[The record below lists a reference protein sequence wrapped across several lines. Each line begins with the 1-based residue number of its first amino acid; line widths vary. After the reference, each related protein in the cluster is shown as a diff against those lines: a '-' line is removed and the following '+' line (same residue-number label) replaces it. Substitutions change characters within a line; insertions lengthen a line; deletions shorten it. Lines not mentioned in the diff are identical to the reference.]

1 MFVCNEHWKHALR
14 GVEVFNYQIK
24 TFLPSCIHLKHGKLT
39 EMESNFTHRKN
50 TGNNKN
56 KSICIFKVEWPGSI
70 KQNLKIIKPYLI
82 DGDIPV

>member
-1 MFVCNEHWKHALR
+1 MFVCNEHWKHALL

-24 TFLPSCIHLKHGKLT
+24 MFILSFMHLKHGKLT

-50 TGNNKN
+50 TGNNNN
-56 KSICIFKVEWPGSI
+56 KSICIFKVEWHGSI

-82 DGDIPV
+82 DSDIAV